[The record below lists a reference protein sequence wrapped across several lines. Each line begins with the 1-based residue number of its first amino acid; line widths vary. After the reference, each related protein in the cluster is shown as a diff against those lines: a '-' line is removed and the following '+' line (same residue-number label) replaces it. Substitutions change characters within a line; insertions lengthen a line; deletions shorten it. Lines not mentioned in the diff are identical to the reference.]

1 MPLLTSRRPV
11 WSLAWFGTHSQTST
25 VAARAM
31 EDRKTVR
38 SLWGSARPASA
49 APMYRPGRFREN
61 NRAKS
66 SHLPIRRRERQQ
78 PGKCG
83 CRPGAVSLTTDGHVE
98 SVQGDLGM
106 QGLAHGPA
114 DDPAGVHAED
124 GGEAGPAFTGR
135 DAGQVGKPG
144 LTGSRRFEVAGPPV
158 GSACWARSD
167 SRGGCWSS
175 GPDAA
180 GRPALASRRGASGGL
195 EPVFRS
201 PGASEFSFFARTRN
215 GRLTGTPPPPKS
227 PPPPD
232 TGAKQ
237 CLRRVRRI
245 GL

>member
-1 MPLLTSRRPV
+1 MWKTLDGRIVPAVAVAADGRSDPPSRQCRATGLNGLLDPAVGVENQSGRG
-11 WSLAWFGTHSQTST
+11 SLAF
-25 VAARAM
+25 
-31 EDRKTVR
+31 
-38 SLWGSARPASA
+38 
-49 APMYRPGRFREN
+49 
-61 NRAKS
+61 
-66 SHLPIRRRERQQ
+66 
-78 PGKCG
+78 
-83 CRPGAVSLTTDGHVE
+83 DGHVA

-144 LTGSRRFEVAGPPV
+144 LTGSRSFEVAGPPV

-201 PGASEFSFFARTRN
+201 PGASEFSYFARTRN

-237 CLRRVRRI
+237 CLRRVRWI